1 MHTLPSSLA
10 ALSSQSSAQKT
21 LKIKTWTCTAQLT
34 RESTWTSI
42 DVSCKLI
49 LSLRSCLLEY
59 LTEIEGYDEIETS
72 SDGGFSD
79 YDEVGNYGGYGSAG
93 RVNRVI
99 KVKRGEQRIDI
110 VEAKSAVRFRG
121 TLITKC

>member
-1 MHTLPSSLA
+1 M
-10 ALSSQSSAQKT
+10 
-21 LKIKTWTCTAQLT
+21 
-34 RESTWTSI
+34 R
-42 DVSCKLI
+42 CKLI
-49 LSLRSCLLEY
+49 LSLRSCLLDY

-72 SDGGFSD
+72 SDGEFSD
-79 YDEVGNYGGYGSAG
+79 YGAGDYGGYGSAR

-121 TLITKC
+121 RLITKC